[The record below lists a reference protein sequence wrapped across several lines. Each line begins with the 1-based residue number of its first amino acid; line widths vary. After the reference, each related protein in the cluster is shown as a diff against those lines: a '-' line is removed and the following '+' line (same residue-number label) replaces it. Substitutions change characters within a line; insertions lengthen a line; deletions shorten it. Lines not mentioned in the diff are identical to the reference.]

1 MTKENF
7 QFQAEV
13 SRLLDLV
20 THSLY
25 SEKDI
30 FLRELI
36 SNSSDAC
43 DKMRYIGL
51 TDAQKLENDTQFKVK
66 IILNKDDKTLT
77 ISDNGIGMSRQDL
90 IDHLGTIAQSGTAK
104 FLETLND
111 SKNAVQLIG
120 QFGVGFYSAFI
131 VASEVHVHSRKAGED
146 KAYEWVSDGKGAYTI
161 EEKQK
166 TNRGTDVVL
175 KLKEGEEGYLE
186 FHYLQE
192 IIKKY
197 SDHIAIPIVLMSDK
211 GEEQLNKASAL
222 WTRPKAD
229 ITTEEYKE
237 FYHHIAHLYDEPWDR
252 LHFKAEGMIE
262 YAALLYIPSE
272 RPMDLFHPD
281 RKHRVKLF
289 VKRVFIT
296 DDCDELIPSYLRF
309 LKGVIDSDDLPLN
322 ISREMLQKNPV
333 LAKIRQNV
341 TKKVL
346 DELQKKSENLEDYTK
361 FWTSFGA
368 VLKEGLYEDFS
379 HREQLLKLARFHS
392 SNSADLISLDDYVAS
407 MKEGQN
413 EIYYLIGD
421 NLDNLKKS
429 PHLEGF
435 MSQGINVLLLI
446 DPIDDFWIP
455 SIGFFK
461 DKKLQSITKAN
472 LEKNLFDTQ
481 KDETKPENEKGLESL
496 KIKLQLALQGKV
508 KEVRF
513 SHRLKESISCLVA
526 DDNDMDIRL
535 ERLLRQHKQQ
545 VNEAQKILEINAQ
558 HPIVQNLITI
568 VDQGDKQILIDE
580 LAHIFYAQ
588 AVITDG
594 DQLSDPKDYVS
605 RVNKLL
611 ERAIGC

>member
-51 TDAQKLENDTQFKVK
+51 TDAQKLENDAQFKIK
-66 IILNKDDKTLT
+66 IILNKDAKTLT
-77 ISDNGIGMSRQDL
+77 ISDNGIGMSKQDL

-104 FLETLND
+104 FLEALND

-131 VASEVHVHSRKAGED
+131 VASEVQVHSRKAGED

-161 EEKQK
+161 EEKPK
-166 TNRGTDVVL
+166 TNRGTDVIL
-175 KLKEGEEGYLE
+175 KLKDGEEGYLE

-197 SDHIAIPIVLMSDK
+197 SDHIAIPIVLISDK

-229 ITTEEYKE
+229 IKEEDYKE
-237 FYHHIAHLYDEPWDR
+237 FYHHISHHYDEPWDR

-262 YAALLYIPSE
+262 YTALLYIPSE

-333 LAKIRQNV
+333 LGKIRQNV

-368 VLKEGLYEDFS
+368 VLKEGLYEDFG
-379 HREQLLKLARFHS
+379 HREQLLKLARFHT

-472 LEKNLFDTQ
+472 LEKNLFDAQ
-481 KDETKPENEKGLESL
+481 KDDIKPENEKSLESL
-496 KIKLQLALQGKV
+496 KIKVQLALQGKV

-594 DQLSDPKDYVS
+594 DQLQDPKDYVS

>member
-36 SNSSDAC
+36 SNSSDAS

-104 FLETLND
+104 FLETLNE

-161 EEKQK
+161 EEKSK
-166 TNRGTDVVL
+166 TNRGTDVTL
-175 KLKEGEEGYLE
+175 KLKDGEEGYLE

-197 SDHIAIPIVLMSDK
+197 SDHIAIPIVLVSDK

-222 WTRPKAD
+222 WTRSKAD

-237 FYHHIAHLYDEPWDR
+237 FYHHISHLYDEPWDR

-392 SNSADLISLDDYVAS
+392 SNSLDLISLDDYVAS

-421 NLDNLKKS
+421 NLENLKKS

>member
-1 MTKENF
+1 
-7 QFQAEV
+7 
-13 SRLLDLV
+13 
-20 THSLY
+20 
-25 SEKDI
+25 
-30 FLRELI
+30 
-36 SNSSDAC
+36 
-43 DKMRYIGL
+43 
-51 TDAQKLENDTQFKVK
+51 
-66 IILNKDDKTLT
+66 
-77 ISDNGIGMSRQDL
+77 
-90 IDHLGTIAQSGTAK
+90 
-104 FLETLND
+104 
-111 SKNAVQLIG
+111 
-120 QFGVGFYSAFI
+120 
-131 VASEVHVHSRKAGED
+131 
-146 KAYEWVSDGKGAYTI
+146 
-161 EEKQK
+161 
-166 TNRGTDVVL
+166 
-175 KLKEGEEGYLE
+175 
-186 FHYLQE
+186 
-192 IIKKY
+192 
-197 SDHIAIPIVLMSDK
+197 
-211 GEEQLNKASAL
+211 
-222 WTRPKAD
+222 
-229 ITTEEYKE
+229 
-237 FYHHIAHLYDEPWDR
+237 
-252 LHFKAEGMIE
+252 
-262 YAALLYIPSE
+262 
-272 RPMDLFHPD
+272 
-281 RKHRVKLF
+281 
-289 VKRVFIT
+289 
-296 DDCDELIPSYLRF
+296 
-309 LKGVIDSDDLPLN
+309 
-322 ISREMLQKNPV
+322 
-333 LAKIRQNV
+333 
-341 TKKVL
+341 
-346 DELQKKSENLEDYTK
+346 
-361 FWTSFGA
+361 
-368 VLKEGLYEDFS
+368 
-379 HREQLLKLARFHS
+379 
-392 SNSADLISLDDYVAS
+392 